1 MSAHTVP
8 ILKRA
13 IAVLRAV
20 AEGKGDATTTKALA
34 QTLGLPHSSTYRI
47 LQTFLAE
54 DWVRASAA
62 GQHEISFGLLPL
74 LQPLS
79 RHELLIETVREPLRQ
94 LARETGLTAKISVCQ
109 GNHAIT
115 LFRVE
120 SPRATSVSVK
130 VGAAF
135 HLVLGSSGTVL
146 MSTLSAA
153 EREAIIADAPAAC
166 WQNQKPSDIGAR
178 LRELARYGRCSDLGH
193 YRADHA
199 ALSAP
204 LRNRAGCIVAAMTVI
219 GFPQDLE
226 PAPRKV
232 ASRHLLACAEQ
243 CNRLLI
249 GENQE
254 LRIKS

>member
-8 ILKRA
+8 ILKKA

-34 QTLGLPHSSTYRI
+34 RTLGLPHSSAYRI

-94 LARETGLTAKISVCQ
+94 LTRDTGLTAKISVRQ
-109 GNHAIT
+109 GDNAIT
-115 LFRVE
+115 VFRVE
-120 SPRATSVSVK
+120 SPRATSVNVRI
-130 VGAAF
+130 GAAF
-135 HLVLGSSGTVL
+135 HLALGSSGSVL
-146 MSTLSAA
+146 MSPLSAA
-153 EREAIIADAPAAC
+153 EREALIATAPASC
-166 WQNQKPSDIGAR
+166 WQNQKPANIAAR
-178 LRELARYGRCSDLGH
+178 LRELARYGRCSDTGH
-193 YRADHA
+193 YRVDHSA
-199 ALSAP
+199 MSAP
-204 LRNRAGCIVAAMTVI
+204 LRDRSGHIVAALTVT
-219 GFPQDLE
+219 GFPQDFE

-232 ASRHLLACAEQ
+232 ISRHLLACAAH
-243 CNRLLI
+243 CNRLS
-249 GENQE
+249 GEESDQ
-254 LRIKS
+254 

>member
-8 ILKRA
+8 ILKKA

-20 AEGKGDATTTKALA
+20 ADGKGDATTTKALA

-54 DWVRASAA
+54 DWVRATAA

-94 LARETGLTAKISVCQ
+94 LARDTGLTAKISVRQ
-109 GNHAIT
+109 GDSAIT
-115 LFRVE
+115 IFRVE
-120 SPRATSVSVK
+120 SPRATSVNVK
-130 VGAAF
+130 IGAAF

-153 EREAIIADAPAAC
+153 ERDAIIAAAPADC
-166 WQNQKPSDIGAR
+166 WQNQKPADIATR
-178 LRELARYGRCSDLGH
+178 LRELTRNGRCSDLGH
-193 YRADHA
+193 YRTDHSA
-199 ALSAP
+199 MSAP
-204 LRNRAGCIVAAMTVI
+204 LRDRAGNIVAALTLI
-219 GFPQDLE
+219 GFPQDFE
-226 PAPRKV
+226 PTPRKL
-232 ASRHLLACAEQ
+232 ASRHLLACAET
-243 CNRLLI
+243 CNRLLR
-249 GENQE
+249 GN
-254 LRIKS
+254 